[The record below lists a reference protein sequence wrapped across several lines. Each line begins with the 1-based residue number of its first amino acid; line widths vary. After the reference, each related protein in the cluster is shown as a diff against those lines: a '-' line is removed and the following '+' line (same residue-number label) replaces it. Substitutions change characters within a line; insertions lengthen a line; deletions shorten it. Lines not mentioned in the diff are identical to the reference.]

1 MKYRILTSVI
11 LLLSITLTSSLSYAQ
26 NEDSKQEMSV
36 KALNPTA
43 KIYKMVLM
51 NNLTF
56 GDHDA
61 NTLWIEPAI
70 PVYFGDKLQLSN
82 FAMIPVDTRYVNGSH
97 RTSLGNIIY
106 TGNFSLQKPFKLW
119 GGHFTPALGPAITL
133 KTNTYGDYETYMDD
147 TWNVGL
153 TVAGIYKNKGF
164 LALFAYTPTWGV
176 GGNKVNSSTLQ
187 YVLNY
192 SFKSGTG
199 INSSPLL
206 SYNEKLGKW
215 IVPFG
220 LGVSQIFKTSSA
232 IYNLAVSGYYNAI
245 RPDVLDDMKWQL
257 QVKFYVML
265 PM

>member
-1 MKYRILTSVI
+1 MRRSLFLFLILT
-11 LLLSITLTSSLSYAQ
+11 LTIEVFAQ
-26 NEDSKQEMSV
+26 GETADSKQEMSV

-43 KIYKMVLM
+43 KIYKLVLM

-56 GDHDA
+56 ADHDA
-61 NTLWIEPAI
+61 NTLWIEPSI
-70 PVYFGDKLQLSN
+70 PVNLGEKIQMFN
-82 FAMIPVDTRYVNGSH
+82 FAMIPIDTRYTDGKN

-106 TGNFSLQKPFKLW
+106 SASFAYRKPLKLW
-119 GGHFTPALGPAITL
+119 GGYFVPAIGPSIIL
-133 KTNTYGDYETYMDD
+133 KSNTYGDYETYMDD
-147 TWNVGL
+147 TWNIGVSL
-153 TVAGIYKNKGF
+153 AAVYKNKGF
-164 LALFAYTPTWGV
+164 LAMAAYTPTWGV

-187 YVLNY
+187 YILNY

-206 SYNEKLGKW
+206 SYNEELGKW

-220 LGVSQIFKTSSA
+220 IGASQIFKTKKA

-245 RPDVLDDMKWQL
+245 RPDVLDDFKWQL